1 LPLTTCIAMA
11 PRATQPL
18 GVLGG
23 LIWRQDESIILACN
37 RSRCGCTAR
46 MGHYRLREESDYV
59 TFVYI
64 VHRTAHRVEGCLFDV
79 EARRQASL
87 GGALVALRPH
97 ILFYVQMIPDN
108 RRYHKHALFVRQ
120 NRIGEPIDETCRQ
133 LPQRMSA
140 TQWT

>member
-64 VHRTAHRVEGCLFDV
+64 VHRTARRVEGCLFGGGR
-79 EARRQASL
+79 ARR
-87 GGALVALRPH
+87 LRPH
-97 ILFYVQMIPDN
+97 ILFYVQRIPDN